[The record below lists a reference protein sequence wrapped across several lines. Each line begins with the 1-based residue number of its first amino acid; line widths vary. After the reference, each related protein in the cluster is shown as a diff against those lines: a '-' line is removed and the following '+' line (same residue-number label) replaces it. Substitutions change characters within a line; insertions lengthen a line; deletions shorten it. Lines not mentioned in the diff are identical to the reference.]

1 MDNGAVTREAGAE
14 RTVREAPGA
23 AGTAAA
29 LWALSGV
36 SILFLFAVYRLGKRG
51 LATLEAGL
59 TPVEWLVLVLLTIA
73 FVWGEGR
80 GALQLRWVPRL
91 VRRAGT
97 LREEGRLPHRLLA
110 PLYGMSLVGA
120 PAMSMLKA
128 WGGTAAIVT
137 AVILVRSFPEPWRGI
152 TDLAVASAL
161 LWGLGA
167 IVVEGRNLFR

>member
-1 MDNGAVTREAGAE
+1 MGSDAVTREGVTERIVRGAPS
-14 RTVREAPGA
+14 T

-29 LWALSGV
+29 LWSLSGV

-51 LATLEAGL
+51 LATLAAGL

-91 VRRAGT
+91 VRRAGA
-97 LREEGRLPHRLLA
+97 LREGGRLRHRLLA
-110 PLYGMSLVGA
+110 PLYGMSLIGA
-120 PAMSMLKA
+120 PAMHMLKA

-167 IVVEGRNLFR
+167 IVVEGRSLFR

>member
-1 MDNGAVTREAGAE
+1 MGSGAVARESGAE
-14 RTVREAPGA
+14 RSARGAPSA

-36 SILFLFAVYRLGKRG
+36 SILFLFAVYRLGSRG

-59 TPVEWLVLVLLTIA
+59 APVEWLALVLLVIA

-80 GALQLRWVPRL
+80 GALQLRWVPRM
-91 VRRAGT
+91 VRRAGA
-97 LREEGRLPHRLLA
+97 LREEGCVRHRLLA
-110 PLYGMSLVGA
+110 PLYGMSLIAA
-120 PAMSMLKA
+120 PAMSLLKA

-137 AVILVRSFPEPWRGI
+137 AVILVRSLPEPWRGI

-167 IVVEGRNLFR
+167 IVVEGRRLFR